1 MNENNGSFKTIY
13 KIKDSYKNNYLGEK
27 LAAINML
34 FDFSKEYESV
44 ADQQLTLVKAMT
56 ALNDLE
62 SGIIDSYTYFPFKDS
77 SSPNISLY
85 FDKRTEEEF
94 LSEFNKIIKEG
105 VC

>member
-1 MNENNGSFKTIY
+1 MNENNGSFKTVY
-13 KIKDSYKNNYLGEK
+13 KIKDSQNCDYLGEK

-44 ADQQLTLVKAMT
+44 ADQQLTLVKAIT

-62 SGIIDSYTYFPFKDS
+62 LGIIDSYTYFPFKDS

-85 FDKRTEEEF
+85 FDKKTKEEF
-94 LSEFNKIIKEG
+94 FNEFNKILKIG